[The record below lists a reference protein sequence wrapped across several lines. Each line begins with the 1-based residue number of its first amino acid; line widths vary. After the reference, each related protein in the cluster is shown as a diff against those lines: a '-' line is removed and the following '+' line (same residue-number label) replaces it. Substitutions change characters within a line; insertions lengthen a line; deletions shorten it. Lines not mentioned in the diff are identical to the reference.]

1 MRKQAYIQESTAAV
15 QSLGVIGL
23 SRRSA
28 LLISAEDQKKQA
40 VRDFSSLSVYDD
52 DEWVIDKKETQMNF
66 PIAQRTLRFTGLPD
80 AVKEDCKD
88 WALDQLLIGR
98 NIKGV
103 KASLCA
109 VIYCLMIID
118 VSGGIWSITERDI
131 LALHDRLFDGSR
143 KIATAVAKWHNL
155 KGFFSHMKYK
165 KQACIMESYVL
176 PTVIRRK
183 VRDKYIPEEV
193 ADILDDMFIGDDQ
206 IPLVHRAIYWCMRLY
221 PNRIEEV
228 VSMTKDC
235 LKKISENRYMLTI
248 PVSKTAGNVEK
259 PEYKRF
265 EIIYEGIGRF
275 FIDLLLEQKKQ
286 AETLLP
292 DTAFLFAS
300 RKICWKRH
308 RGTTVYGYEET
319 GKKGYVVHEK
329 IVQMFW
335 LRLSKRLALKDK
347 DGDYVSVTTHK
358 FRHNAS
364 TDRLL
369 SGIFRELDVMQET
382 GHKNTRMINENYAH
396 KPEPEERPPAFNG
409 KITDNVRREQA
420 ILRMPYAMRIPG
432 LGICSDNRDCGQGM
446 AKCLKCDHVR
456 IDPGMIDYM
465 RHEYDIWKEKLEKV
479 TKIGNDS
486 YARVCREWIEA
497 YETAFDKLEK
507 EDTNGSK
514 EDTVSCYAENV

>member
-15 QSLGVIGL
+15 QSLGTIGL

-28 LLISAEDQKKQA
+28 ALIAAEDQKRWA
-40 VRDFSSLSVYDD
+40 VSEFSSLSVYDD

-66 PIAQRTLRFTGLPD
+66 PRAQRTLRFTGLPD
-80 AVKEDCKD
+80 AVKEDCRD
-88 WALDQLLIGR
+88 WTLDQLLIGR

-109 VIYCLMIID
+109 VIYCLRIID

-131 LALHDRLFDGSR
+131 LALHDKLFDGSR
-143 KIATAVAKWHNL
+143 KVATAIAKWNNL
-155 KGFFSHMKYK
+155 KNFFKHMRYGNLVR
-165 KQACIMESYVL
+165 IMEGYVL
-176 PTVIRRK
+176 PSVVQKKR
-183 VRDKYIPEEV
+183 RDKYIPEEV
-193 ADILDDMFIGDDQ
+193 TQVLDDMFIGDDQ

-221 PNRIEEV
+221 PNRIEEI
-228 VSMTKDC
+228 VSMKKDC
-235 LKKISENRYMLTI
+235 LKKISEDRYELTL
-248 PVSKTAGNVEK
+248 PVSKTAGNVEE

-265 EIIYEGIGRF
+265 EIIYDGIGKYF
-275 FIDLLLEQKKQ
+275 VDLIQKQIEQSR
-286 AETLLP
+286 ALLP
-292 DTAFLFAS
+292 DTEFLFVS

-319 GKKGYVVHEK
+319 GKKSFIFHEK
-329 IVQMFW
+329 TVQMFW
-335 LRLSKRLALKDK
+335 WRLSKRLALKDK
-347 DGDYVSVTTHK
+347 DGNYVSVTTHK
-358 FRHNAS
+358 FRHNAV

-382 GHKNTRMINENYAH
+382 GHKNTKMIDENYAH
-396 KPEPEERPPAFNG
+396 KPEPEERRPAFNG

-446 AKCLKCDHVR
+446 AKCLKCEHVQ

-465 RHEYDIWKEKLEKV
+465 RHEYDIWQEKLEKV
-479 TKIGNDS
+479 TKIGNGS
-486 YARVCREWIEA
+486 YARICREWIDA
-497 YETAFDKLEK
+497 YEVAFDRLEK
-507 EDTNGSK
+507 EENDDSK
-514 EDTVSCYAENV
+514 EDTVSRYAEDV